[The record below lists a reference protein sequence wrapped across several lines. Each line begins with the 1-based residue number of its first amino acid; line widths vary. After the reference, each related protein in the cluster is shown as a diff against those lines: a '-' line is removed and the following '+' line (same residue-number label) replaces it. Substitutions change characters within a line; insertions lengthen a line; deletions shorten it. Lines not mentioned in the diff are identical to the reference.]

1 MKTEPIIVQYR
12 DYTQFSYDNFR
23 ETLPEKLCLEN
34 INTNSNGLAK
44 LLQVCMNT
52 LDQMAPRKRKYIRG
66 NNMPFLHKELSSA
79 HKKRT
84 QLRNRYLRKRSYQ
97 NKRYYTKQR
106 NFVFLYYEKIK
117 KSTMPI

>member
-12 DYTQFSYDNFR
+12 DYTQFSYDNFS

-44 LLQVCMNT
+44 LLQICMNT

>member
-1 MKTEPIIVQYR
+1 MKTEPINVQYR

-23 ETLPEKLCLEN
+23 ETLPGKLCLEN

-44 LLQVCMNT
+44 LLQICMNT

-84 QLRNRYLRKRSYQ
+84 QEVLYRLRNRYLRKRSYQ
-97 NKRYYTKQR
+97 NKRSYTKQR
-106 NFVFLYYEKIK
+106 NFVFLYYEKK
-117 KSTMPI
+117 NK